1 MSYDDDFPIY
11 DLEHHGVKGMKWGVR
26 KKPEKKKLIVGLS
39 ENSRNKDRRQS
50 YIAPGIGGTAIYLA
64 VRHMENKKLNNTI
77 STSMNTP
84 IKSID
89 KKSLRTARAV
99 MKNFTHVQM
108 VFEGEGEEGIRDIAE

>member
-11 DLEHHGVKGMKWGVR
+11 GLEHFGVKGMKLGVR
-26 KKPEKKKLIVGLS
+26 KKPEKKTLLVALTD
-39 ENSRNKDRRQS
+39 NSRSKDRRPS

-64 VRHMENKKLNNTI
+64 ARHMENKKLNNTI

-89 KKSLRTARAV
+89 KKSLRKARTV